1 MSSKINNTTTTNKP
15 FCKVCQDAGKS
26 EKIYTS
32 HYVKDRSGNTTCPT
46 LLAQECRYCFKKG
59 HTTKFCQVL
68 KNKQEE
74 KTVQEKPKYV
84 KQNAP
89 APKPASVFAYLDFSS
104 DEESDKEEEQDKETA
119 FPALTTAIV
128 VPTQPIVP
136 GKISYASM
144 AAKTKVEY
152 KIEQYT
158 EKKELPPIMQE
169 KILSIPIQPFKNKY
183 QKKIDWATAES
194 DSEGDE
200 EEQEFYAS
208 ESQQNYQEDHTAW

>member
-1 MSSKINNTTTTNKP
+1 MSSKINNITTNKP

-26 EKIYTS
+26 DKIYTS

-46 LLAQECRYCFKKG
+46 LLAQECKYCFKKG

-68 KNKQEE
+68 KNKQDG
-74 KTVQEKPKYV
+74 KTAQEKPKYV
-84 KQNAP
+84 KQNVP

-104 DEESDKEEEQDKETA
+104 DEESDKEEEQDKETS
-119 FPALTTAIV
+119 FPALTIAHV
-128 VPTQPIVP
+128 VPTQTIVP
-136 GKISYASM
+136 GKFSYASM

-169 KILSIPIQPFKNKY
+169 KILSIPIQPFKSKY

-208 ESQQNYQEDHTAW
+208 ESQQNYLEDHTAW